1 MAKANTTRE
10 TILGEALAQAVVV
23 GLEGLSIGGLAEAL
37 GLSKSGLFAHF
48 KSKEAL
54 QLAVLE
60 AAIQRFAAR
69 VVRPAMAETDGKAR
83 LERLF
88 FGYLDW
94 IAGDARVTGC
104 LFITA
109 IQEYDDRP
117 GPLRDRLVASQREW
131 RTLLEE
137 TAQHVVGEAE
147 AGRVA
152 FELTGLALAYQHGLK
167 LLGDADVRERA
178 EAGFRRLTG
187 G

>member
-69 VVRPAMAETDGKAR
+69 VVRPAMASIR
-83 LERLF
+83 
-88 FGYLDW
+88 
-94 IAGDARVTGC
+94 GC
-104 LFITA
+104 RSTSPNPTSRYEPAHPIYRWKSNSPSSSTPAASASTA
-109 IQEYDDRP
+109 N
-117 GPLRDRLVASQREW
+117 S
-131 RTLLEE
+131 
-137 TAQHVVGEAE
+137 
-147 AGRVA
+147 
-152 FELTGLALAYQHGLK
+152 
-167 LLGDADVRERA
+167 
-178 EAGFRRLTG
+178 
-187 G
+187 